1 MSSRFLKKN
10 NVKYF
15 FHKSYTKTFGK
26 GLLKFHNCGIISLTF
41 GLVSAKQLETLRR
54 YLSRRI
60 NKKSRRLYNL
70 SLTHAIFK
78 KGDKSR
84 MGKGSGKFYKWFGYI
99 KPGSVLFEFSDYS
112 YNLAFLQDRFNYMET
127 KMPFKCKLIC
137 TSLHYCA

>member
-1 MSSRFLKKN
+1 MSNLFLNKKKS
-10 NVKYF
+10 KYF
-15 FHKSYTKTFGK
+15 FYKSYTKTFGK

-78 KGDKSR
+78 KADKSR

-99 KPGSVLFEFSDYS
+99 KPGSVIFEFSDYCH
-112 YNLAFLQDRFNYMET
+112 NLVFLRERFNYMQT
-127 KMPFKCKLIC
+127 KMPFKCRLVCSSI
-137 TSLHYCA
+137 HYNA